1 MFFMP
6 VIGGLTSRDENDSAI
21 QKTKGSGFAEYKP
34 IGCYLVINICR
45 CYLVIQ
51 N

>member
-6 VIGGLTSRDENDSAI
+6 VIGGLTSHDKNDAAI
-21 QKTKGSGFAEYKP
+21 QKIKGSGFAEYIP
-34 IGCYLVINICR
+34 VGCYLVIKICR